1 MSKLRMQFKLELGQG
16 YALDENRG
24 KTWTKST

>member
-24 KTWTKST
+24 KT